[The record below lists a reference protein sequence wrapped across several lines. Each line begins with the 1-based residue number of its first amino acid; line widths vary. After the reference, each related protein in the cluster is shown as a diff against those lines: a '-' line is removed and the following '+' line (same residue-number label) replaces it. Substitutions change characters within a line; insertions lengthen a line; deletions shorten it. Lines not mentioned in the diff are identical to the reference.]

1 MFITAILFIAILA
14 VLIFVHELGHFVAAK
29 LFKIRVDEF
38 ALGFPPRIF
47 SWKPRT
53 SETRYALNAIPFGG
67 YVKIFGENPDE
78 ASLTGPGSER
88 SFVNQ
93 ARWKQAL
100 VLLAGVTFNALFA
113 WLILSIGFMYG
124 LPSSV
129 STDELPY
136 AKNVGVSFVSV
147 MPGSPAEHAGIKMGD
162 RIIFAESSAGAVR
175 AEEMDPSKVQ
185 ELIRAGAPVTFIL
198 ERPSLPEPTGA
209 LTAASKRI
217 TVTVEPIVGLVGD
230 KKAIGVAMDMVG
242 TVQYPVHLA
251 FVRGGQATWGLV
263 ESTAG
268 GLYGFLKRV
277 VVGQAHSSEVSGPI
291 GIAGMVGE
299 ARQLGLAYLIT
310 FTALISIN
318 LAVLNLLPIPALDG
332 GRLLFVAIEAVKRSR
347 LSPKWTNRVNIIGFI
362 LLMGLMVIVTIKD
375 IVGLFTK

>member
-1 MFITAILFIAILA
+1 M
-14 VLIFVHELGHFVAAK
+14 
-29 LFKIRVDEF
+29 
-38 ALGFPPRIF
+38 
-47 SWKPRT
+47 
-53 SETRYALNAIPFGG
+53 
-67 YVKIFGENPDE
+67 
-78 ASLTGPGSER
+78 
-88 SFVNQ
+88 
-93 ARWKQAL
+93 
-100 VLLAGVTFNALFA
+100 
-113 WLILSIGFMYG
+113 
-124 LPSSV
+124 
-129 STDELPY
+129 
-136 AKNVGVSFVSV
+136 
-147 MPGSPAEHAGIKMGD
+147 
-162 RIIFAESSAGAVR
+162 
-175 AEEMDPSKVQ
+175 
-185 ELIRAGAPVTFIL
+185 L
-198 ERPSLPEPTGA
+198 ERPSLPEPTGS
-209 LTAASKRI
+209 LSSLSKRI
-217 TVTVEPIVGLVGD
+217 TVTVEPIVGLVEN

-242 TVQYPVHLA
+242 TVQYPAHLA

-268 GLYGFLKRV
+268 GLYNFLKRA

-347 LSPKWTNRVNIIGFI
+347 LSSKWTNRVNVIGFI